1 MKSLTVYQISY
12 DYIEKILDYKTFF
25 FCKVVISLPATNL

>member
-12 DYIEKILDYKTFF
+12 DYIEKFLDYKTFC
-25 FCKVVISLPATNL
+25 FCKVVISLPATDL